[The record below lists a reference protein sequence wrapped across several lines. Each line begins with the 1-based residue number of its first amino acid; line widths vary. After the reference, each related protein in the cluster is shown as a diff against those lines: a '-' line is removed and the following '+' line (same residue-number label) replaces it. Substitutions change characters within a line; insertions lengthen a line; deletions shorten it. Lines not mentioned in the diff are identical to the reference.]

1 MEYKVLITQLAK
13 DDLINCLIYLAF
25 DKKNPQAAESVEL
38 DFYDTLDKLPYMANS
53 FSLIATKLNKY
64 GFRKIPFVNKH
75 NYYLIYHIDEKNQV
89 IVDRMYH
96 DLQNP
101 QNIG

>member
-1 MEYKVLITQLAK
+1 MEYKVLITQHAK

-53 FSLIATKLNKY
+53 FSLIATK
-64 GFRKIPFVNKH
+64 KINT
-75 NYYLIYHIDEKNQV
+75 DSEKF
-89 IVDRMYH
+89 
-96 DLQNP
+96 LL
-101 QNIG
+101 